1 MAYRFY
7 GGSPAD
13 VATDASGNVTS
24 SVALQVWTAR
34 TGGTQPPLKD
44 AGGATITTVTPV
56 TTTTD
61 KGLVV
66 FQADADGYDYLW
78 LDRQDGSNR
87 LRVNLRDP
95 GPLDGIYTQLPA
107 TADQVLFV
115 SARGSDTNSG
125 LSWKK
130 AKATVAG
137 ALAVVGTTTGY
148 RIEIGQGTITE
159 TVAWGTLPS
168 NTVIRG
174 QGKFATTIL
183 KAFNGTMFTPGQG
196 VNLSDFTIDAQ
207 GATYTGR
214 ICSITGTL
222 GAQTFDRLKL
232 LNGDLEC
239 IWFGYQAGSGF
250 VANNCDIW
258 RYNAA
263 SGSGRYSVVVED
275 VQQLAATPRSFHQ
288 LASGGQA
295 TFDFGGAND
304 FFVTQSF
311 LNDLHY
317 SANSAG
323 VHIAASRLASPQATT
338 SIRGSNNTIVAC
350 DVYSALQIESGYGGN
365 VIGPNAYQNAPV
377 DLSGLATNKII
388 HDSYA
393 YTPVLTTSGTAPSL
407 GNGTITGVY
416 SRAGTVIIAEVEF
429 TVGST
434 TTLGTGDLRFSLP
447 YTRSSGQTSITGQ
460 AIIFPAG
467 GSTQYTAAVQIVGAV
482 GYVRLIRDT
491 TGAVSGTSPA
501 TLAAGS
507 NIRIGITYRQ

>member
-1 MAYRFY
+1 RLLK
-7 GGSPAD
+7 GQEVGSDTAVNALINTPGT
-13 VATDASGNVTS
+13 ATD
-24 SVALQVWTAR
+24 
-34 TGGTQPPLKD
+34 TGLK
-44 AGGATITTVTPV
+44 
-56 TTTTD
+56 
-61 KGLVV
+61 
-66 FQADADGYDYLW
+66 
-78 LDRQDGSNR
+78 
-87 LRVNLRDP
+87 
-95 GPLDGIYTQLPA
+95 GIYTQIPS
-107 TADQVLFV
+107 TADQVLYV
-115 SARGSDTNSG
+115 RARGSDSNSG
-125 LSWKK
+125 LTWRK

-137 ALAVVGTTTGY
+137 ALAVVGSATGY

-174 QGKFATTIL
+174 SGKFATTIL
-183 KAFNGTMFTPGQG
+183 KAFNGDMFTPGQG
-196 VNLSDFTIDAQ
+196 VTMSDFTINGQ

-214 ICSITGTL
+214 IASITGTL

-232 LNGDLEC
+232 FNADLEC

-250 VANNCDIW
+250 VSNNCDIW

-263 SGSGRYSVVVED
+263 SGSGRYAIVVED
-275 VQQLAATPRSFHQ
+275 VQQLSAVPRSFNQ

-295 TFDFGGAND
+295 TFDFGGADD
-304 FFVTQSF
+304 FFISQSF

-317 SANSAG
+317 SGNSSG
-323 VHIAASRLASPQATT
+323 VHVTASRLGSPVATQ

-350 DVYSALQIESGYGGN
+350 DVYAALQIESGYGGMCL
-365 VIGPNAYQNAPV
+365 GPNAYQNAPV

-407 GNGTITGVY
+407 GNATITGVY
-416 SRAGTVIIAEVEF
+416 SRSGTVIIAEVDF

-447 YTRSSGQTSITGQ
+447 YARSSGQTSITGQ

-501 TLAAGS
+501 TLATGS